1 MENSSMKC
9 MSPSRCCA
17 WTVLTASSPV
27 YPLTLV
33 SISLS
38 CISLVSFNIFYSDNL
53 QRKSLWRCSWSPG
66 FEPFPT
72 KLINNSIEM
81 FSDFFFFFFEDILNI
96 YFCLHWVIV
105 AVHGLSLVVASR
117 GYSSLCMGFSL
128 RWLLLLQRTS
138 SRCTGFRSCSMQAQ

>member
-1 MENSSMKC
+1 MENSSMKW
-9 MSPSRCCA
+9 MSPSRYCA

-38 CISLVSFNIFYSDNL
+38 CISLVSFNIFYYLCSDNL

-72 KLINNSIEM
+72 KLTNNSIEM
-81 FSDFFFFFFEDILNI
+81 FSDFFFFFFFEDILNI

-105 AVHGLSLVVASR
+105 AVHGLFPGCGKQGLLFLVVHGLLIEVTSLVAEDK
-117 GYSSLCMGFSL
+117 L
-128 RWLLLLQRTS
+128 
-138 SRCTGFRSCSMQAQ
+138 